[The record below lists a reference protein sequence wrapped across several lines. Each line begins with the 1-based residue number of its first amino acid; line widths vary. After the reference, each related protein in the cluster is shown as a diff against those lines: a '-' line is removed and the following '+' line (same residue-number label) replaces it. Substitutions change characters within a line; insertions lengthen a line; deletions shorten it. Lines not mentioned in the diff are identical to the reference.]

1 MSTIVPNVKLSSG
14 FDMPIFGLGT
24 WQSSPGAVGKAV
36 EAAIDAGYN
45 HIDCAHIYGNE
56 AEVGAALK
64 AKFGSNAITREQLF
78 VTSKLWNSFHS
89 PELVEPALRKTLEAL
104 GLEYL
109 DLYLIHWPTGFANT
123 GNLNN
128 PRDEDGK
135 FMYNRVD
142 HQETWKAMEK
152 CVELGLV
159 RSIGLSNFNSK
170 QVQHVLDGCTIKPAV
185 NQIECHPYLNQA
197 KLIAFCRER
206 DIAITAYS
214 PLGSPQRPMAKP
226 DDPSL
231 LQDPRLM
238 PVAAK
243 NNKSV
248 AQLLI
253 RYQV

>member
-1 MSTIVPNVKLSSG
+1 
-14 FDMPIFGLGT
+14 
-24 WQSSPGAVGKAV
+24 
-36 EAAIDAGYN
+36 
-45 HIDCAHIYGNE
+45 
-56 AEVGAALK
+56 
-64 AKFGSNAITREQLF
+64 
-78 VTSKLWNSFHS
+78 
-89 PELVEPALRKTLEAL
+89 
-104 GLEYL
+104 
-109 DLYLIHWPTGFANT
+109 
-123 GNLNN
+123 
-128 PRDEDGK
+128 
-135 FMYNRVD
+135 MYNRVD

-185 NQIECHPYLNQA
+185 NQVIILQFTFRTDLDAQFGFFFLVFQIECHPYLNQA